1 VKILHLCSFYRP
13 VGGAEKLLFSVLN
26 LLEDNGVENVIVAPR
41 AQSGGPTG
49 QRKEYFVDFLE
60 YPFSRSSLFSAVWT
74 NRKLCAALRQII
86 AAEQPDVIH
95 LHNQQNPFIYWACLR
110 TGIPMVRN
118 IHDPRLYCPTNWRL
132 LPDNRLCPHPFG
144 RACITEGCVKPS
156 RTDARQ
162 LLTTFVNRQL
172 SFRNTTQI
180 IESRESYQM
189 ALQNGYKEE
198 QLTLIPNCTSLPSL
212 QTALDDKKRFKVEG
226 QNTLLFVGRAS
237 YEKGLHF
244 LIHALPKVRNDFK
257 LYILTAGDYYTQK
270 IAPLVESL
278 NLSSR
283 IEVRFDTSYEETA
296 RFYSMSDI
304 VLVPSIWFET
314 FCLIGIE
321 AYSHLTPVIATRT
334 GGMKDWCVDGETGFL
349 VDIFDEAA
357 LAARID
363 DLLDDPQKR
372 YRFGINGY
380 RRTAE
385 LYSEQM
391 YFQRLHALYKKVMD
405 NGKANAYRL
414 AGLARRPV

>member
-1 VKILHLCSFYRP
+1 VKILHFCSFYRP
-13 VGGAEKLLFSVLN
+13 LGGAEKLLFNVLN
-26 LLEDNGVENVIVAPR
+26 LLEENGVENVIIAPK

-74 NRKLCAALRQII
+74 NRKLAGAIRQII
-86 AAEQPDVIH
+86 SDERPDVIH

-110 TGIPMVRN
+110 SGIPMVRN

-144 RACITEGCVKPS
+144 RACITEGCVKPNS
-156 RTDARQ
+156 TDARQ

-180 IESRESYQM
+180 IESRESYEM
-189 ALQNGYKEE
+189 ARQNGYKES
-198 QLTLIPNCTSLPSL
+198 QLQLIPNCTSLPPL
-212 QTALDDKKRFKVEG
+212 QTALADKKRYKVEG

-244 LIHALPKVRNDFK
+244 LIHALPKVRNEFK
-257 LYILTAGDYYTQK
+257 LYILTAGDYYKQK
-270 IAPLVESL
+270 IEPLVDRL

-283 IEVRFDTSYEETA
+283 VEARFDTSYRETA
-296 RFYSMSDI
+296 KFYSMADAVI
-304 VLVPSIWFET
+304 VPSIWFET

-321 AYSHLTPVIATRT
+321 AYSHATAVIASRT
-334 GGMKDWCVDGETGFL
+334 GGIKDWCVDGETGFL
-349 VDIFDEAA
+349 VDIFDEDA

-363 DLLDDPQKR
+363 DLLNDPAKR
-372 YRFGINGY
+372 TRFGINGY
-380 RRTAE
+380 HRTAE
-385 LYSEQM
+385 LYSEKI
-391 YFQRLHALYKKVMD
+391 YFQRLHALYKQVMA
-405 NGKANAYRL
+405 NGNANAYRL
-414 AGLARRPV
+414 PRLARRPV